1 MSFAGIKGI
10 LKPGLTRSIM
20 IWGTLFLIFI
30 GSMVWALFQWNT
42 LASTQQNTTVAV
54 TDMKLNTSQITASF
68 VQSIQGE
75 SQSLVRLEQLQKA
88 IDKNVVSL
96 RSGDSG
102 DNILK
107 LDDVLLPDINA
118 VGESWNAYRK
128 LIDVVLK
135 GSPQLEEISMSIDV
149 VKQTLPNLASISN
162 DVVDA
167 LVASQADQKLVL
179 HAAKQLVLV
188 QKIENDLARITGG
201 DAEALSAADDFG
213 RDASLYNQALESMLN
228 GNPSASI
235 PRISDPAARDH
246 VRKAAIVFTTIEDN
260 AESLLRISPLLF
272 KIKQVGAK
280 VSVADVALKKNIKQ
294 LSGSIDDYYT
304 QKDVW
309 VLVALASGALALLS
323 SLILIFRIYRLTSRQ
338 LRESHE
344 KNDNNQRAILR
355 LLDEMSALAE
365 GDLSVNATI
374 TEDIT
379 GAIADSVNYAIE
391 ALRGLVRTIHGTSTK
406 VASTAEETK
415 STAQLLATATKRQSR
430 QMTSAST
437 AVSEM
442 SRSINRVSEN
452 ASESAKVAEQSVEIA
467 HAGAE
472 KVQKTIGGMVGIR
485 QQIQDTSK
493 RIKRLGESSQEIGNI
508 VGLINDIAD
517 QTNILA
523 LNAAIQASA
532 AGEAGRGF
540 AVVADEVQRLAERSA
555 NATRQIEVLVKTIQA
570 DTNEAVASMEQS
582 TSQVV
587 EGTKNTEETEH
598 ALEEI
603 EAVSKK
609 LAELIQGI
617 SNESSEQS
625 ASSTRIAL
633 TMEAIR
639 DITAQTSAGTAKTA
653 ASIDELADLSQD
665 MKRSVAGFKL
675 PETMGGSGSSGSPEF
690 VDDILTAGVVFNNEE
705 AISSEELDSVMEFA
719 DEGEDVS
726 TSGKAKAA
734 G

>member
-1 MSFAGIKGI
+1 MSFAGIKRI
-10 LKPGLTRSIM
+10 LQPGMTRSLTV
-20 IWGTLFLIFI
+20 WGLLFLIFI
-30 GSMVWALFQWNT
+30 GSMAWALYQVNELT
-42 LASTQQNTTVAV
+42 KAKQNTTAAIAG
-54 TDMKLNTSQITASF
+54 MKLNASQITASF
-68 VQSIQGE
+68 VQSLQGE
-75 SQSLVRLEQLQKA
+75 SRSLVRLEQQQRA
-88 IDKNVVSL
+88 IDEGIVSL
-96 RSGDSG
+96 RSG
-102 DNILK
+102 NAEEKIPE
-107 LDDVLLPDINA
+107 LDGALLPDINN
-118 VGESWNAYRK
+118 VGAKWDKYRR
-128 LIDVVLK
+128 LIKVVRE
-135 GSPQLEEISMSIDV
+135 GSPELEMVSLSIDE
-149 VKQTLPNLASISN
+149 VKQTLPQINSLSN
-162 DVVDA
+162 DVIDI
-167 LVASQADQKLVL
+167 LVASQADQKLL
-179 HAAKQLVLV
+179 LLASNQLVLI
-188 QKIENDLARITGG
+188 QKIENDIARIMGG
-201 DAEALSAADDFG
+201 DTDALSAADDFG
-213 RDASLYNQALESMLN
+213 QDIGLFNQTLESMLN

-235 PRISDPAARDH
+235 PRISDQAAREH
-246 VRKAAIVFTTIEDN
+246 VRKTAIAFTTVDDN
-260 AESLLRISPLLF
+260 AEAILRVSPLLF
-272 KIKQVGAK
+272 KIKRVGSQVSA
-280 VSVADVALKKNIKQ
+280 VDDSLNESIMQFETA
-294 LSGSIDDYYT
+294 IDDHYK
-304 QKDVW
+304 QNDVW
-309 VLVALASGALALLS
+309 FLAALISGALALLS
-323 SLILIFRIYRLTSRQ
+323 FLILIFSIYRITSKQ
-338 LRESHE
+338 LRDSHE

-391 ALRGLVRTIHGTSTK
+391 ALRGLVRTIHDTSNK
-406 VASTAEETK
+406 VAGTAEETRD
-415 STAQLLATATKRQSR
+415 TAQHLAKATKRQSR
-430 QMTSAST
+430 QMTSASA
-437 AVSEM
+437 AVSDM
-442 SRSINRVSEN
+442 SRSIKRVSEN
-452 ASESAKVAEQSVEIA
+452 ASESAEVAEQSVEIA
-467 HAGAE
+467 HAGAG
-472 KVQKTIGGMVGIR
+472 KVHKTIAGMLGIR

-582 TSQVV
+582 TTQVV

-598 ALEEI
+598 ALAEI

-609 LAELIQGI
+609 LAGLIQSI

-639 DITAQTSAGTAKTA
+639 DITSQTSAGTAKTA
-653 ASIDELADLSQD
+653 VSIDQLADLSQD

-675 PETMGGSGSSGSPEF
+675 PEASIEKVHGGVLGDE
-690 VDDILTAGVVFNNEE
+690 ILTAEAVFSDEE
-705 AISSEELDSVMEFA
+705 SISNEELDSVLEFT
-719 DEGEDVS
+719 DESANNSDSKKVE
-726 TSGKAKAA
+726 AA